1 MIGTKNDGR
10 WEAREWFGATARAKV
25 VIAPDGSSFGAG
37 AGPAMDALAWAVA
50 AAGIPS
56 LVLGRWPADG
66 FTSDAL
72 LTAFDEQLAK
82 GASPVDAWAA
92 AVTATRKDAK
102 GPAAWAGLRLI
113 GR

>member
-1 MIGTKNDGR
+1 
-10 WEAREWFGATARAKV
+10 
-25 VIAPDGSSFGAG
+25 
-37 AGPAMDALAWAVA
+37 MDALAWAA
-50 AAGIPS
+50 AAGEIPS

-82 GASPVDAWAA
+82 GVSPADAWTA
-92 AVTATRKDAK
+92 AVTTARKDAK
-102 GPAAWAGLRLI
+102 GPAAWTGLRLI